1 MKKFFVLILAAVA
14 LTAQQS
20 AAAATFRV
28 NNTAGS
34 GAKYTTYEAAE
45 DAASDGDVIIVD
57 GSKTSYGKIVIKKK
71 ITLKGPGYFLNE
83 NGSTNEAA
91 DPATFDEIKVQAE
104 GAVLTGLDITGGN
117 GEIYLQRNNIVV
129 TRCFVQRIYTSVP
142 NSYTDKFISNC
153 VIHQN
158 YIRYGILGDSYSA
171 PAIYFQ
177 ITNNIFPGGS
187 NTTWYNLDHATISR
201 NTVVPSYDSGFAN
214 LTNCVIENNIC
225 PEIKV
230 EDGTTFSNNYIVIPG
245 ENKSPYYGKVNNL
258 DRNVKAIDEKLTTTQ
273 GAFSGN
279 DPYVLSGL
287 PTGPVIQDIIMPESV
302 VKGETLNVTVKIAKS
317 K

>member
-20 AAAATFRV
+20 ATAATFRV

-34 GAKYTTYEAAE
+34 GAKYTTYADAE

-91 DPATFDEIKVQAE
+91 YPATFDEIKVQAE
-104 GAVLTGLDITGGN
+104 GAVLTGLDVTGGN
-117 GEIYLQRNNIVV
+117 CYLYLQKNNIVV
-129 TRCFVQRIYTSVP
+129 TRCHLGWVDVSVD
-142 NSYTDKFISNC
+142 NSYAPYSVSNC

-158 YIRYGILGDSYSA
+158 YIKFGIRGYTLNYPSS
-171 PAIYFQ
+171 YFQ
-177 ITNNIFPGGS
+177 ITNNIFRGS
-187 NTTWYNLDHATISR
+187 NTIWYRLDHATISH
-201 NTVVPSYDSGFAN
+201 NTVFPINDPGFPD
-214 LTNCVIENNIC
+214 LYNCVIENNIC
-225 PEIKV
+225 PSIK
-230 EDGTTFSNNYIVIPG
+230 EEYGNTFTNNYPVSS
-245 ENKSPYYGKVNNL
+245 EYNPYKGHAN
-258 DRNVKAIDEKLTTTQ
+258 DPDSGIKAIDETLTTTH